1 MRLSKTVVATVVT
14 VSAYHMSSLGLG
26 RFPLNRALCDGPTK
40 SDSNVPETSRFLN
53 FQKAKAI
60 KEAFGTPVYVY
71 DENTLVSQAR
81 KALNFPNHY
90 GLKVRYAMKASPNAA
105 ILKLFSSMGI
115 CFDAS
120 SEHEVWRAIN
130 AGIKP
135 FNISLSSQ
143 ELPNDLKSLIEAGI
157 DFNACSLH
165 QLEEFG
171 KLFPGGSC
179 GIRFNPGKG
188 SGGTG
193 KTVSIIVMLIFIL
206 PFPPS
211 H

>member
-1 MRLSKTVVATVVT
+1 MRLSKSFVAASIVT
-14 VSAYHMSSLGLG
+14 ASAFQMGQLDPK
-26 RFPLNRALCDGPTK
+26 RFRLNTATCDGPTK
-40 SDSNVPETSRFLN
+40 PVSNVPETSRFLD
-53 FQKAKAI
+53 FQKAKLI
-60 KEAFGTPVYVY
+60 KEAYGTPVYVY
-71 DENTLVSQAR
+71 DENTLVNQAR
-81 KALNFPNHY
+81 KALSFPNHY

-105 ILKLFSSMGI
+105 ILKLFSSMGV

-120 SEHEVWRAIN
+120 SEYEVWRAIK

-135 FNISLSSQ
+135 SDISLSSQ
-143 ELPNDLKSLIEAGI
+143 ELPRDLKSLIEAGI

-179 GIRFNPGKG
+179 GVRFNPGKG

-193 KTVSIIVMLIFIL
+193 KTVSVFHLFYYL
-206 PFPPS
+206 S
-211 H
+211 K